1 MGVEELRA
9 LGLVFRREYVLRV
22 ISLSFIVTTLLTPML
37 LLLVAALPA
46 LLAAPHLLAY
56 KRLVVACEQPRLGAQ
71 LRERLVKSSPLGRHK
86 VDLVTDTSSQ
96 ERERLEAMVRD
107 SRIDGFLWIDRDA
120 VASGRVTYETRTAPD
135 FLEKEYLRGALGLE
149 ITRERLAQHGL
160 KAGEIDSAL
169 GNVALEPRA
178 LGSLGKGVT
187 PAGGNDTA
195 AFFITLMT
203 ITLLEM
209 SLLSYGIIVM
219 RSVLEDK
226 SSRVVE
232 LLLCAA
238 TPRALMTGK
247 IAGVGAVS
255 LTQVAIWG
263 LIFALAAALG
273 AHVTGIS
280 IIAELHIPAR
290 NLVLFGLFYL
300 LGYLLY
306 SSMYAALGAAFN
318 SVDEAQNWNFIL
330 TLPLLFS
337 GIGAWTLIE
346 RPNAATA
353 VALSLFPPSAPVMMS
368 MRIAAGAASGWQ
380 IAIALVLLAATIYFA
395 VTVCSRIYRVG
406 ILMYGKKPSMRE
418 VARWLRYA

>member
-46 LLAAPHLLAY
+46 MLAAPHLLAY
-56 KRLVVACEQPRLGAQ
+56 KHLVVACEEPTLGVQ
-71 LRERLVKSSPLGRHK
+71 LREQLVKSSPLGRHK
-86 VDLVTDTSSQ
+86 VDLVSDTSSQ
-96 ERERLEAMVRD
+96 ERERLAAMVRNA
-107 SRIDGFLWIDRDA
+107 RIDGFLWVDRDA
-120 VASGRVTYETRTAPD
+120 IASGRVTYETRTPPD
-135 FLEKEYLRGALGLE
+135 FLEKEYLRLALERE
-149 ITRERLAQHGL
+149 ITRARLVQHGL
-160 KAGEIDSAL
+160 KPGEIDSAL
-169 GNVALEPRA
+169 RSIALEPVA
-178 LGSLGKGVT
+178 LGSIGKGVT
-187 PAGGNDTA
+187 PIGGSDTA

-226 SSRVVE
+226 SSRIVE

-255 LTQVAIWG
+255 ITQVAIWG

-273 AHVTGIS
+273 AHVTGFS
-280 IIAELHIPAR
+280 ILAQLHIPPG
-290 NLVLFGLFYL
+290 NLILFALFYL

-306 SSMYAALGAAFN
+306 SSLYAALGAAFN
-318 SVDEAQNWNFIL
+318 SVDEAQNWNFIM

-346 RPNAATA
+346 RPNSAPAI
-353 VALSLFPPSAPVMMS
+353 ALSIFPPSAPVMMS
-368 MRIAAGAASGWQ
+368 MRIAARATSGWQ

-406 ILMYGKKPSMRE
+406 ILMYGKKPSVRE

>member
-1 MGVEELRA
+1 MGAEELRA

-22 ISLSFIVTTLLTPML
+22 ISLSFIVTTLLTPVL
-37 LLLVAALPA
+37 LLLIAALPA
-46 LLAAPHLLAY
+46 LLAAPHLLAH
-56 KRLVVACEQPRLGAQ
+56 KHLVVVCEQPTLGAQ
-71 LRERLVKSSPLGRHK
+71 LQERLVKSSPLSRHK
-86 VDLVTDTSSQ
+86 VDLETDVSSQ
-96 ERERLEAMVRD
+96 RRERLEAMVRE

-120 VASGRVTYETRTAPD
+120 VASGRVTYETRAEPD
-135 FLEKEYLRGALGLE
+135 FLEKEYLRGALERE
-149 ITRERLAQHGL
+149 ITRARLAQHGL
-160 KAGEIDSAL
+160 KPGEIDLAL
-169 GNVALEPRA
+169 GSVALEPLA
-178 LGSLGKGVT
+178 LGTTGKGVT
-187 PAGGNDTA
+187 PPGGNDTA

-255 LTQVAIWG
+255 VTQVAIWG

-280 IIAELHIPAR
+280 ILAALNIPAG
-290 NLVLFGLFYL
+290 NLILFGLFYL

-353 VALSLFPPSAPVMMS
+353 IALSLFPPSAPVMMS

-380 IAIALVLLAATIYFA
+380 ITLALVLLAGTIYFA
-395 VTVCSRIYRVG
+395 LTVCSRIYRVG